1 MQMALTIVDDIV
13 PELQYVTGMA
23 RAYLAGELHMESL
36 SKQHASMSWHIGR
49 MLQGTMYYYP

>member
-49 MLQGTMYYYP
+49 MLQGTM